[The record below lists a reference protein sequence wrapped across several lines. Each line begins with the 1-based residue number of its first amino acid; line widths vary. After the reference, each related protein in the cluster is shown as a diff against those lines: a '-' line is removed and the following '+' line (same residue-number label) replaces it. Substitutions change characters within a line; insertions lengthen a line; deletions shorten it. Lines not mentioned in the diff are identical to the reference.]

1 MRDAARA
8 ARVARFAW
16 WHRIRDDRLGIRVSL
31 AVVLGLRIGLLLHA
45 KQALSPDKVLEAI
58 RASK

>member
-16 WHRIRDDRLGIRVSL
+16 WHRIRDDRRRYYSFARRRLGAKDRL
-31 AVVLGLRIGLLLHA
+31 AA
-45 KQALSPDKVLEAI
+45 TCQASAQP
-58 RASK
+58 